1 MFLTYMNNI
10 SDIITSTDKLFADD
24 TKIYRQINVEDSI
37 AFQIDLTTLNLWADH
52 WEMKFNPTKCEVMR
66 ISHNK
71 DKRST
76 RYNISGTELRNV
88 SSYKDL
94 GVIMASDLK
103 WSKHV
108 EQIVHK
114 ANRVLGLFKRTVGSK
129 NKDIFSNLYKTLV
142 RPIFEY
148 ACLVWSPHLAKDIHE
163 IEKIQRRALR
173 IALNRR
179 RQEMEYEERCKILK
193 WNSLEQRRDFLSLVE
208 CYKIVFNLNGLN
220 FSDYFELCRNTRSRS
235 NKKRHKDRK

>member
-1 MFLTYMNNI
+1 
-10 SDIITSTDKLFADD
+10 
-24 TKIYRQINVEDSI
+24 
-37 AFQIDLTTLNLWADH
+37 
-52 WEMKFNPTKCEVMR
+52 MKFNPTKCEVMR

-88 SSYKDL
+88 SNYKDL

-114 ANRVLGLFKRTVGSK
+114 ANRVLGLLKRTVGGK
-129 NKDIFSNLYKTLV
+129 NKDIFSNFYKTLV
-142 RPIFEY
+142 RPILEY
-148 ACLVWSPHLAKDIHE
+148 ACPVWSPHQAKDIHE
-163 IEKIQRRALR
+163 IEKIQRRASR
-173 IALNRR
+173 IALNQR
-179 RQEMEYEERCKILK
+179 RQEMAYEERCKILK
-193 WNSLEQRRDFLSLVE
+193 WNSLEQRRDFFSQVE

-220 FSDYFELCRNTRSRS
+220 FSDYFELCRNTKLRS
-235 NKKRHKDRK
+235 NHPYKLQTKLAKLNCYNKHWNDLPINVFNFRDCPNVSKFKLRLKNHMNVY

>member
-1 MFLTYMNNI
+1 M
-10 SDIITSTDKLFADD
+10 
-24 TKIYRQINVEDSI
+24 
-37 AFQIDLTTLNLWADH
+37 QIDLTTLNLWADR
-52 WEMKFNPTKCEVMR
+52 WQMKFNPTKCEVMR

-88 SSYKDL
+88 SNYKDL

-114 ANRVLGLFKRTVGSK
+114 ANRVLGLFKRTVGGR
-129 NKDIFSNLYKTLV
+129 NKDIFSNLV
-142 RPIFEY
+142 CPILEY
-148 ACLVWSPHLAKDIHE
+148 ACLVWSSHLAKDIHE

-173 IALNRR
+173 IALNQRG
-179 RQEMEYEERCKILK
+179 QEMA
-193 WNSLEQRRDFLSLVE
+193 
-208 CYKIVFNLNGLN
+208 
-220 FSDYFELCRNTRSRS
+220 
-235 NKKRHKDRK
+235 

>member
-1 MFLTYMNNI
+1 MFLIYMNDI
-10 SDIITSTDKLFADD
+10 PDIITSTAKLLSDD
-24 TKIYRQINVEDSI
+24 TKISWQINNIEDSI
-37 AFQIDLTTLNLWADH
+37 ALQIDLTTLNLWADR
-52 WEMKFNPTKCEVMR
+52 WQMKFNPTKCEVMR

-88 SSYKDL
+88 SNYKDL

-114 ANRVLGLFKRTVGSK
+114 ANRVLGLFKRTVGGK
-129 NKDIFSNLYKTLV
+129 NEDIFSNLYKTLV
-142 RPIFEY
+142 CPILEY
-148 ACLVWSPHLAKDIHE
+148 ACLVWSSHLAKDIHE

-173 IALNRR
+173 IALNQRG
-179 RQEMEYEERCKILK
+179 QEMA
-193 WNSLEQRRDFLSLVE
+193 
-208 CYKIVFNLNGLN
+208 
-220 FSDYFELCRNTRSRS
+220 
-235 NKKRHKDRK
+235 